1 MVKIPRQAL
10 YYFKKMCYNVES
22 NELGGKKMA
31 HLITDEC
38 IACGAC
44 ADTCPVGAISLGE
57 NGIYV
62 INDECVDCGACEDGC
77 PVAAIKA
84 E

>member
-1 MVKIPRQAL
+1 
-10 YYFKKMCYNVES
+10 
-22 NELGGKKMA
+22 MA
-31 HLITDEC
+31 HKITDEC

-44 ADTCPVGAISLGE
+44 ADICPVGAIALGD

-77 PVAAIKA
+77 PVNAIKA